1 MQWLDATCHTY
12 KCVLSGMEESWHIWI
27 WRVKYV
33 WVMCVTHRW
42 RRQQWQVKISS
53 SGFRP
58 ARMIVCMH
66 RCTYVCMCVCMFVG
80 MYVCMYVCIYVC
92 MYARRYFTIVRK
104 YMCTYL
110 CMYACMYVCMYICM
124 YVCMYISMHAC
135 MYVCIYVC
143 MHVCMYV
150 YMYACMHACCMHIC
164 MDVRMFLHMPTQK
177 HNYKRTTMGHHLHL
191 QKKKVMYYYT
201 QTPNLRSAAPCAPT
215 ARLNFPA
222 TPALVSL
229 WLHCIYIY
237 IYIYIYM

>member
-1 MQWLDATCHTY
+1 
-12 KCVLSGMEESWHIWI
+12 
-27 WRVKYV
+27 
-33 WVMCVTHRW
+33 
-42 RRQQWQVKISS
+42 
-53 SGFRP
+53 
-58 ARMIVCMH
+58 
-66 RCTYVCMCVCMFVG
+66 
-80 MYVCMYVCIYVC
+80 
-92 MYARRYFTIVRK
+92 
-104 YMCTYL
+104 
-110 CMYACMYVCMYICM
+110 
-124 YVCMYISMHAC
+124 
-135 MYVCIYVC
+135 
-143 MHVCMYV
+143 MYV

-237 IYIYIYM
+237 IYIFIYICKCTYIYTCPSLYIYILIYMQTYMGQALHLRVLNL